1 MIFFYRSHLAISS
14 TLTMAEMKLKAASAA
29 PNCCFLLI
37 NFLLR
42 RCCLLPTLEKTTGGG
57 VVVPVSKGN
66 QTLSQKLSNLSNL
79 CMEFR
84 ADPCRGILD
93 IPETKLCFP
102 EDVGQ
107 IPVESSPEF
116 MR

>member
-14 TLTMAEMKLKAASAA
+14 TLTMAEMKLEAASAA

-42 RCCLLPTLEKTTGGG
+42 RCCLLPALEKTTGGG
-57 VVVPVSKGN
+57 VVVPVSKGH
-66 QTLSQKLSNLSNL
+66 QTLSQKLSNISDFVWNLSLTYQKQNFL
-79 CMEFR
+79 
-84 ADPCRGILD
+84 
-93 IPETKLCFP
+93 FP

-107 IPVESSPEF
+107 IPVESSSAF
-116 MR
+116 QR